1 MKLQPLALFPLPSH
15 ILPGGK
21 LPLRLFEPRHLQMLK
36 ESFINDQGF
45 GIVMEESTTSGQS
58 GRILPVGTRVKVTDF
73 YSLNDGLL
81 GVTVLGLER
90 FCIHEME
97 TDEMGLRRAK
107 VEMLPNWP
115 STHSDFNDKLLVN
128 RLREV
133 FEQYP
138 ELDELYP
145 DKRFEDAAWLC
156 QRWLEILPMPIYEK
170 QMLIAKQNSEAAR
183 KFLHRLISQ

>member
-1 MKLQPLALFPLPSH
+1 MKIQPLALFPLPSH

-21 LPLRLFEPRHLQMLK
+21 LPLRLFESHHLQMLK

-45 GIVMEESTTSGQS
+45 GIVMEESPTSGQS

-73 YSLNDGLL
+73 YTLNDGLL

-97 TDEMGLRRAK
+97 TDPSGLRRAK

-115 STHSDFNDKLLVN
+115 SIHSDFNDKLLVN

-145 DKRFEDAAWLC
+145 EKRFEDASWLC

-183 KFLHRLISQ
+183 QFLHRLISQ

>member
-1 MKLQPLALFPLPSH
+1 MKLQPLVLFPQPSH

-21 LPLRLFEPRHLQMLK
+21 LPLRLFEGSHLQMLK

-45 GIVMEESTTSGQS
+45 GIVMEESTSSGQS
-58 GRILPVGTRVKVTDF
+58 GRILPVGTRVTVTDF
-73 YSLNDGLL
+73 YTLNDGQL
-81 GVTVLGLER
+81 GVTVFGLER
-90 FCIHEME
+90 FCIHQLE
-97 TDEMGLRRAK
+97 TDAAGVRRAQ
-107 VEMLPNWP
+107 VELLPNWP
-115 STHSDFNDKLLVN
+115 SIHSDFHDKRLVN

-145 DKRFEDAAWLC
+145 EKCFEDAAWLC

-183 KFLHRLISQ
+183 IFLHRLIA

>member
-1 MKLQPLALFPLPSH
+1 MKNTQLALFPLPSH

-36 ESFINDQGF
+36 ESFEQDRGF
-45 GIVMEESTTSGQS
+45 GIVMEEATSTGTA

-73 YSLNDGLL
+73 YTLNDGLL
-81 GVTVLGLER
+81 GVTVLGLDR
-90 FCIHEME
+90 FCIHSMT
-97 TDEMGLRRAK
+97 TDALGLCRAE
-107 VEMLPNWP
+107 VEPLPNWP
-115 STHSDFNDKLLVN
+115 SIHSDFSDDLLAD

-145 DKRFEDAAWLC
+145 DKQFEDATWLC

-183 KFLHRLISQ
+183 QFLRRLIAR

>member
-1 MKLQPLALFPLPSH
+1 MKLQPLVLFPLPSH

-21 LPLRLFEPRHLQMLK
+21 LPLRLFEAGHLQMLK
-36 ESFINDQGF
+36 ESFIDDRGF
-45 GIVMEESTTSGQS
+45 GIVMEETTSTGTS

-73 YSLNDGLL
+73 YTLNDGLL

-90 FCIHEME
+90 FCIHEMD
-97 TDEMGLRRAK
+97 TDHTGLRRAR
-107 VEMLPNWP
+107 VETLPNWP
-115 STHSDFNDKLLVN
+115 SAHSDFSDQQLVS

-138 ELDELYP
+138 ELNELYP
-145 DKRFEDAAWLC
+145 DKQFEDATWLC
-156 QRWLEILPMPIYEK
+156 QRWLELLPMPIYEK

-183 KFLHRLISQ
+183 QFLRRLIAQ

>member
-73 YSLNDGLL
+73 YTLNDGLL

-170 QMLIAKQNSEAAR
+170 Q
-183 KFLHRLISQ
+183 

>member
-73 YSLNDGLL
+73 YTLNDGLL
-81 GVTVLGLER
+81 GVTVDRESGKFVAQISYNHRHIHLGR
-90 FCIHEME
+90 FDSADLAHAAYLGAKRAIHKAC
-97 TDEMGLRRAK
+97 TL
-107 VEMLPNWP
+107 
-115 STHSDFNDKLLVN
+115 
-128 RLREV
+128 
-133 FEQYP
+133 
-138 ELDELYP
+138 
-145 DKRFEDAAWLC
+145 
-156 QRWLEILPMPIYEK
+156 
-170 QMLIAKQNSEAAR
+170 
-183 KFLHRLISQ
+183 

>member
-1 MKLQPLALFPLPSH
+1 MKLQQLALFPLPSH

-36 ESFINDQGF
+36 ESFLEDRGF
-45 GIVMEESTTSGQS
+45 GIVMEETTSTGTC

-73 YSLNDGLL
+73 YTLNDGLL
-81 GVTVLGLER
+81 GVTVL
-90 FCIHEME
+90 
-97 TDEMGLRRAK
+97 
-107 VEMLPNWP
+107 VPNWP
-115 STHSDFNDKLLVN
+115 SADSDVSDNQLVS

-133 FEQYP
+133 FAQYP

-145 DKRFEDAAWLC
+145 DKQFDDAAWLC

-183 KFLHRLISQ
+183 QFLRRLIAQ

>member
-1 MKLQPLALFPLPSH
+1 MALQPLTLFPLLSH

-21 LPLRLFEPRHLQMLK
+21 LPLRLFEPQHLRMLK
-36 ESFINDQGF
+36 ESFIDDRGF
-45 GIVMEESTTSGQS
+45 GIVMEEMTSTGTC

-73 YSLNDGLL
+73 YTLNDGLL

-90 FCIHEME
+90 FSIHKME
-97 TDEMGLRRAK
+97 TDETGLCHAK

-115 STHSDFNDKLLVN
+115 SADSDLSDTPLVS
-128 RLREV
+128 RLREI
-133 FEQYP
+133 FKQYP

-145 DKRFEDAAWLC
+145 DKQFDDAAWLC
-156 QRWLEILPMPIYEK
+156 QRWLEILPMPLYEK

-183 KFLHRLISQ
+183 QFLRRLITQ

>member
-1 MKLQPLALFPLPSH
+1 MKNTQLALFPLPSH

-36 ESFINDQGF
+36 ESFEQDRGF
-45 GIVMEESTTSGQS
+45 GIVMEEATSAGTA
-58 GRILPVGTRVKVTDF
+58 GRILPVGTRVRVTDF
-73 YSLNDGLL
+73 YTLNDGLL
-81 GVTVLGLER
+81 GVTVLGLDR
-90 FCIHEME
+90 FCIHSMT
-97 TDEMGLRRAK
+97 TDDLGLRRAE
-107 VEMLPNWP
+107 VEPLPNWP
-115 STHSDFNDKLLVN
+115 SIHSDFSDDLLAD

-145 DKRFEDAAWLC
+145 DKQFEDATWLC

-183 KFLHRLISQ
+183 QFLRRLIAR

>member
-1 MKLQPLALFPLPSH
+1 MKLQQLALFPLPSH

-36 ESFINDQGF
+36 ESFLEDRGF
-45 GIVMEESTTSGQS
+45 GIVMEETTSTGTC

-73 YSLNDGLL
+73 YTLNDGLL

-97 TDEMGLRRAK
+97 TDSTGLRHAQ
-107 VEMLPNWP
+107 VEPLPNW
-115 STHSDFNDKLLVN
+115 SSADSDVSDNQLVS

-133 FEQYP
+133 FAQYP

-145 DKRFEDAAWLC
+145 DKQFDDAAWLC

-183 KFLHRLISQ
+183 QFLRRLIAQ

>member
-1 MKLQPLALFPLPSH
+1 MNNTTLALFPLPSH

-36 ESFINDQGF
+36 ESFEQDKGF
-45 GIVMEESTTSGQS
+45 GIVMEESTPSGS
-58 GRILPVGTRVKVTDF
+58 AGRILPVGTRVRVTDF
-73 YSLNDGLL
+73 YTLNDGLL
-81 GVTVLGLER
+81 GVTVLGLDR
-90 FCIHEME
+90 FCIHSMT
-97 TDEMGLRRAK
+97 TDELGVRRAE
-107 VEMLPNWP
+107 VESLPNWP
-115 STHSDFNDKLLVN
+115 SIHSDFSDDLLAN

-133 FEQYP
+133 FDQYP

-145 DKRFEDAAWLC
+145 DKQFEDATWLC

-183 KFLHRLISQ
+183 QFLRRLIAR